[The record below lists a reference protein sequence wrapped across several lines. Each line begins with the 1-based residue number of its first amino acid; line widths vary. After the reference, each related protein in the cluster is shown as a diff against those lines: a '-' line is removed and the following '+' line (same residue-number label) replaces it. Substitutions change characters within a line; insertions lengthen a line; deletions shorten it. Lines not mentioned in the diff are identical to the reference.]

1 MNTITRNLSLQI
13 DNAIEEFIVRSV
25 QEYGMNEG
33 ITVNAKKIYEAL
45 EKQVAK
51 KPTRICNPNTR
62 KLERYECPCCHKYL
76 CYRELSYCGLC
87 GQKIDWSDE
96 E

>member
-1 MNTITRNLSLQI
+1 MSDIYTITRNLSLQI
-13 DNAIEEFIVRSV
+13 DNDIEEFIVRSV
-25 QEYGMNEG
+25 QEYGMNES

-51 KPTRICNPNTR
+51 KPID
-62 KLERYECPCCHKYL
+62 KIMYLECPTCGDVEILDCG
-76 CYRELSYCGLC
+76 YCSVC
-87 GQKIDWSDE
+87 GQKLDWSDE